1 MAHSVGAA
9 SGARV
14 PWVAVGGSCLSR
26 CRCAA
31 RLLKT
36 RWPWPGLSE
45 TRWRWGA
52 GLEADVYCS
61 WLSAGPLGSGER
73 ELEPRLRRGSFLSLL
88 TCASLSRSRFQAHR
102 SSRSKTTAPPL
113 RPPGALC
120 CLHSS
125 HFASPSAHPH
135 AAMHAVGA
143 FHPCV
148 CACVCVCARACVR
161 VHAPGALPFPV
172 LRVLRAGRP
181 LSPQLH
187 PISRS
192 GCSRVFWSRA
202 SPDECLCC
210 LARVLLGN
218 KSCFSRHLC
227 AHWGPWLFVEGKR
240 ANLRSHSTGT
250 GFDPQPLCWNPDN
263 PRVCVAPGPQRQ
275 AVGRCD

>member
-1 MAHSVGAA
+1 MDAARLSSRNLGERHGPPPDAAVAHSVGAA

-88 TCASLSRSRFQAHR
+88 TCASLSRSRFQVHR

-125 HFASPSAHPH
+125 PFASPSAHPH

-148 CACVCVCARACVR
+148 CARACACARAWG
-161 VHAPGALPFPV
+161 PALPGV
-172 LRVLRAGRP
+172 ACSACRP
-181 LSPQLH
+181 PALAPAASDFTQWLLTCFLEPGLS
-187 PISRS
+187 
-192 GCSRVFWSRA
+192 
-202 SPDECLCC
+202 
-210 LARVLLGN
+210 
-218 KSCFSRHLC
+218 
-227 AHWGPWLFVEGKR
+227 
-240 ANLRSHSTGT
+240 
-250 GFDPQPLCWNPDN
+250 
-263 PRVCVAPGPQRQ
+263 
-275 AVGRCD
+275 